1 MAKRTLATDFKD
13 DILAESMDGKR
24 RYRLVENGDGT
35 YCLEDA
41 SIYEQVGSIYGAKQ
55 VNEANEAINS
65 SADSA
70 KIIDDVD
77 AVLANTVGGYMAGA
91 MAVRG
96 LDGKLKTVA
105 KTGSYNDLSDKPT
118 IPSGAAANYSV
129 ADNDTTNSAASLVT
143 ARVAY
148 EHGKEIDAL
157 NSDLGGCSLEQE
169 NGNFYIV
176 GADSVRKKLG
186 NSGISGSLETVA
198 VKDRTKMTRNYIFN
212 NTEDYT
218 SLVLNIKKPAN
229 GGNATSATVY
239 GAPAGTSTYEQIQ
252 KVTTLSTDVTVNFK
266 DYDHIKIAVTSS
278 HSGNVGHSY
287 EAVAITTYVFS

>member
-24 RYRLVENGDGT
+24 RYRLVANGDGT

-41 SIYEQVGSIYGAKQ
+41 SVYEQTGSIYGAKQ

-65 SADSA
+65 SADSS

-105 KTGSYNDLSDKPT
+105 KTGSYNDLADKPT
-118 IPSGAAANYSV
+118 IPSGEAANYAV

-148 EHGKEIDAL
+148 EHGKEIDGLSETIEKRFPDGTGIEWDGA
-157 NSDLGGCSLEQE
+157 
-169 NGNFYIV
+169 NFYGTTTDGV
-176 GADSVRKKLG
+176 KKKLG
-186 NSGISGSLETVA
+186 RTGTMAGIGAYYDDPPHSVLEVWQEGC
-198 VKDRTKMTRNYIFN
+198 VKWNDDKLI
-212 NTEDYT
+212 
-218 SLVLNIKKPAN
+218 
-229 GGNATSATVY
+229 
-239 GAPAGTSTYEQIQ
+239 
-252 KVTTLSTDVTVNFK
+252 VTVED
-266 DYDHIKIAVTSS
+266 DYAQGHLK
-278 HSGNVGHSY
+278 VGTVIGTRKRP
-287 EAVAITTYVFS
+287 ENWGDTTKGSFTLWY

>member
-24 RYRLVENGDGT
+24 RYRLVANGDGT

-41 SIYEQVGSIYGAKQ
+41 SVYEQTGSIYGAKQ

-65 SADSA
+65 AADSA
-70 KIIDDVD
+70 KIIDDID

-105 KTGSYNDLSDKPT
+105 KTGSYNDLTDKPT
-118 IPSGAAANYSV
+118 IPSGAAANYAV

-148 EHGKEIDAL
+148 EHGTEID
-157 NSDLGGCSLEQE
+157 DLSKTIEKRLPDGTGIEWD
-169 NGNFYIV
+169 GTNFYGTTTDGV
-176 GADSVRKKLG
+176 KKKLG
-186 NSGISGSLETVA
+186 NPDFEALDCGLVSWKEGEFGQWHHGYHFTKVSEIPNFGSMVHGKDFFIEVYNGGTNQLNASIGISYVRHSDSELVMTSVNGLNSLA
-198 VKDRTKMTRNYIFN
+198 
-212 NTEDYT
+212 
-218 SLVLNIKKPAN
+218 IK
-229 GGNATSATVY
+229 VY
-239 GAPAGTSTYEQIQ
+239 YA
-252 KVTTLSTDVTVNFK
+252 
-266 DYDHIKIAVTSS
+266 IK
-278 HSGNVGHSY
+278 
-287 EAVAITTYVFS
+287 

>member
-24 RYRLVENGDGT
+24 RYRLVANGDGT

-41 SIYEQVGSIYGAKQ
+41 SVYEQTGSIYGAKQ

-65 SADSA
+65 AADSA
-70 KIIDDVD
+70 KIIDDID

-105 KTGSYNDLSDKPT
+105 KTGSYNDLTDKPT
-118 IPSGAAANYSV
+118 IPSGAAANYAV

-148 EHGKEIDAL
+148 EHGTEID
-157 NSDLGGCSLEQE
+157 DLSKTIEKRLPDGTGIEWD
-169 NGNFYIV
+169 GTNFYGTTTDGV
-176 GADSVRKKLG
+176 KKKLG
-186 NSGISGSLETVA
+186 RTGTIAGVGVYFDDPPHSVLKTWQGGC
-198 VKDRTKMTRNYIFN
+198 VKWDDDKLI
-212 NTEDYT
+212 
-218 SLVLNIKKPAN
+218 
-229 GGNATSATVY
+229 
-239 GAPAGTSTYEQIQ
+239 
-252 KVTTLSTDVTVNFK
+252 VTVED
-266 DYDHIKIAVTSS
+266 DYAQGHLT
-278 HSGNVGHSY
+278 VGTVIGKRNRPQTWGDTT
-287 EAVAITTYVFS
+287 EGFITLRY

>member
-24 RYRLVENGDGT
+24 RYRLVANGDGT

-41 SIYEQVGSIYGAKQ
+41 SVYEQTGSIYGAKQ

-65 SADSA
+65 SADAA
-70 KIIDDVD
+70 KIIDDID

-105 KTGSYNDLSDKPT
+105 KTGSYNDLTDKPT
-118 IPSGAAANYSV
+118 IPSGAAANYGV

-148 EHGKEIDAL
+148 EHGAEID
-157 NSDLGGCSLEQE
+157 SLSERLPDGVGIE
-169 NGNFYIV
+169 WDGTNFYGTTTDGV
-176 GADSVRKKLG
+176 KKKLG
-186 NSGISGSLETVA
+186 DPDFKVLDCGLVSWKEHEFGQWHHGYHFTKVSEIPDFGSMVHGKDFFIEVYNGGTEQTSVGIGIGYVSHSNSELVMTSVNGLNSLALNVYYA
-198 VKDRTKMTRNYIFN
+198 VK
-212 NTEDYT
+212 
-218 SLVLNIKKPAN
+218 
-229 GGNATSATVY
+229 
-239 GAPAGTSTYEQIQ
+239 
-252 KVTTLSTDVTVNFK
+252 
-266 DYDHIKIAVTSS
+266 
-278 HSGNVGHSY
+278 
-287 EAVAITTYVFS
+287 

>member
-24 RYRLVENGDGT
+24 RYRLVANGDGT

-41 SIYEQVGSIYGAKQ
+41 SVYEQTGSIYGAKQ

-105 KTGSYNDLSDKPT
+105 KTGSYNDLADKPT
-118 IPSGAAANYSV
+118 IPSGEAANYAV

-148 EHGKEIDAL
+148 EHGMEIDSL
-157 NSDLGGCSLEQE
+157 SERLPGGAGIEWD
-169 NGNFYIV
+169 GTNFYGTTMDGV
-176 GADSVRKKLG
+176 KKKLG
-186 NSGISGSLETVA
+186 DPDFKALDCGLVSWKENEFGQWHHGYHFTKVSEISNFGSMIHGKDFFIEVYNGGTEQTGVSLGIGYVSHSNSELVMTSANGLNSLALKVYYA
-198 VKDRTKMTRNYIFN
+198 VK
-212 NTEDYT
+212 
-218 SLVLNIKKPAN
+218 
-229 GGNATSATVY
+229 
-239 GAPAGTSTYEQIQ
+239 
-252 KVTTLSTDVTVNFK
+252 
-266 DYDHIKIAVTSS
+266 
-278 HSGNVGHSY
+278 
-287 EAVAITTYVFS
+287 

>member
-24 RYRLVENGDGT
+24 RYRLVANGDGT

-77 AVLANTVGGYMAGA
+77 AVLANTVGGSMAGA
-91 MAVRG
+91 LAVRG

-105 KTGSYNDLSDKPT
+105 KTGSYNDLTDKPT
-118 IPSGAAANYSV
+118 IPSGEAANYAV

-148 EHGKEIDAL
+148 EHGTEIDGL
-157 NSDLGGCSLEQE
+157 SETIEKRFPDGTGIEWD
-169 NGNFYIV
+169 GTNFYGTTTDGV
-176 GADSVRKKLG
+176 KKKLG
-186 NSGISGSLETVA
+186 RTGTIAGVGVYFDDPPHSVLKTWQGGC
-198 VKDRTKMTRNYIFN
+198 VKWDDDKLI
-212 NTEDYT
+212 
-218 SLVLNIKKPAN
+218 
-229 GGNATSATVY
+229 
-239 GAPAGTSTYEQIQ
+239 
-252 KVTTLSTDVTVNFK
+252 VTVED
-266 DYDHIKIAVTSS
+266 DYAQGHLTVGTVIATRSRPQTW
-278 HSGNVGHSY
+278 GDTTEGF
-287 EAVAITTYVFS
+287 ITLWY

>member
-24 RYRLVENGDGT
+24 RYRLVANGDGT

-41 SIYEQVGSIYGAKQ
+41 SVYEQTGSIYGAKQ

-70 KIIDDVD
+70 KIIDDID

-105 KTGSYNDLSDKPT
+105 KTGSYNDLTDKPA
-118 IPSGAAANYSV
+118 IPSGAAANYAV
-129 ADNDTTNSAASLVT
+129 ADNDTTNSATSLVT

-148 EHGKEIDAL
+148 EHGTEIDGL
-157 NSDLGGCSLEQE
+157 SKTIEKRLPDGTGIEWD
-169 NGNFYIV
+169 GKNFYGTTTDGV
-176 GADSVRKKLG
+176 KKKLG
-186 NSGISGSLETVA
+186 RTGTIAGVGVYFDDPTHSVLKTWQGGCVKWDDDKLIVTVEDDYA
-198 VKDRTKMTRNYIFN
+198 QGHLTVGTVIGTRNRPQTWGDT
-212 NTEDYT
+212 TEGF
-218 SLVLNIKKPAN
+218 I
-229 GGNATSATVY
+229 
-239 GAPAGTSTYEQIQ
+239 
-252 KVTTLSTDVTVNFK
+252 TLR
-266 DYDHIKIAVTSS
+266 Y
-278 HSGNVGHSY
+278 
-287 EAVAITTYVFS
+287 

>member
-24 RYRLVENGDGT
+24 RYRLVANGDGT

-41 SIYEQVGSIYGAKQ
+41 SVYEQTGSIYGAKQ

-65 SADSA
+65 SADSG
-70 KIIDDVD
+70 KIIDDID

-105 KTGSYNDLSDKPT
+105 KTGSYNDLTDKPT
-118 IPSGAAANYSV
+118 IPSGAAANYAV

-148 EHGKEIDAL
+148 EHGTEID
-157 NSDLGGCSLEQE
+157 DLSKTIEKRLPDGTGIEWD
-169 NGNFYIV
+169 GTNFYGTTTDGV
-176 GADSVRKKLG
+176 KKKLG
-186 NSGISGSLETVA
+186 
-198 VKDRTKMTRNYIFN
+198 RTGTIAGVGGYWIDPTAGQNKEWTTGCVRW
-212 NTEDYT
+212 
-218 SLVLNIKKPAN
+218 N
-229 GGNATSATVY
+229 GDD
-239 GAPAGTSTYEQIQ
+239 
-252 KVTTLSTDVTVNFK
+252 LLVTVED
-266 DYDHIKIAVTSS
+266 DYAQGHLT
-278 HSGNVGHSY
+278 VGAKVGSKSKPGQWGDKTGGL
-287 EAVAITTYVFS
+287 ITLKY

>member
-24 RYRLVENGDGT
+24 RYRLVANGDGT

-41 SIYEQVGSIYGAKQ
+41 STYEQVGSIYGAKQ

-65 SADSA
+65 SADSS

-105 KTGSYNDLSDKPT
+105 KTGSYNDLTDKPT
-118 IPSGAAANYSV
+118 IPSGEAANYAV

-148 EHGKEIDAL
+148 EHGTEIDGL
-157 NSDLGGCSLEQE
+157 SETIEKRFPDGTGIEWD
-169 NGNFYIV
+169 GTNFYGTTTDGV
-176 GADSVRKKLG
+176 KKKLG
-186 NSGISGSLETVA
+186 DPDFKALDCGLVSWKENEFGQWRHGYHFTKVSEISNFGSMIHG
-198 VKDRTKMTRNYIFN
+198 KDFFIEVY
-212 NTEDYT
+212 
-218 SLVLNIKKPAN
+218 N
-229 GGNATSATVY
+229 GGTEQTGVGLGIGYVRHNDSELVMATVN
-239 GAPAGTSTYEQIQ
+239 GLNSLAL
-252 KVTTLSTDVTVNFK
+252 KV
-266 DYDHIKIAVTSS
+266 Y
-278 HSGNVGHSY
+278 
-287 EAVAITTYVFS
+287 YVVK

>member
-24 RYRLVENGDGT
+24 RYRLVANGDGT

-41 SIYEQVGSIYGAKQ
+41 SVYEQTGSIYGAKQ

-65 SADSA
+65 AADSA
-70 KIIDDVD
+70 KIIDDID

-105 KTGSYNDLSDKPT
+105 KTGSYNDLTDKPT
-118 IPSGAAANYSV
+118 IPSGAAANYAV

-148 EHGKEIDAL
+148 EHGTEID
-157 NSDLGGCSLEQE
+157 DLSKTIEKRLPDGTGIEWD
-169 NGNFYIV
+169 GTNFYGTTTDGV
-176 GADSVRKKLG
+176 KKKLG
-186 NSGISGSLETVA
+186 NPDFEALDCGLVSWKEGEFGQWYHGYHFTKVSEIPNFGSMVHGKDFFIEVYNGGTNQLNASIGISYVRHSDSELVMTSVNGLNSLA
-198 VKDRTKMTRNYIFN
+198 
-212 NTEDYT
+212 
-218 SLVLNIKKPAN
+218 IK
-229 GGNATSATVY
+229 VY
-239 GAPAGTSTYEQIQ
+239 YA
-252 KVTTLSTDVTVNFK
+252 
-266 DYDHIKIAVTSS
+266 IK
-278 HSGNVGHSY
+278 
-287 EAVAITTYVFS
+287 